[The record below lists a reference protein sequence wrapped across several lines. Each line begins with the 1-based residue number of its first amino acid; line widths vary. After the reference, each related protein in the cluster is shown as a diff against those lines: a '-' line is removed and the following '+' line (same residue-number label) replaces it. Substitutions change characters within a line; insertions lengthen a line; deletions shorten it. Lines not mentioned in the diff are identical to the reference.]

1 MAAELKVGIGADI
14 TELQKG
20 VNDAVKKVD
29 DLVSGIGNIKVPEI
43 KIPPISVPKIPPIDT
58 ATFDKLNIELNKIGA
73 NTELFGKSLE
83 GSKRQLS
90 AYKSALEDLIGQGIR
105 PTHPEVL
112 KLADEI
118 SKLDKEISE
127 ATKKVPKLKSA
138 LESLKEVGE
147 KLQSIGTKLS
157 VGLTAP
163 IVGLSTVAL
172 KAFSDLEGVRI
183 AFNRLN
189 DPKLLDNLRKAT
201 KGTTSDLELMQA
213 TVRAEKFGLST
224 NALPTLL
231 EYAGRV
237 AKDTGQEVNYLVDS
251 IVTGIG
257 RKSPLI
263 LDNLGISASQLK
275 AELGGAT
282 FEAAS
287 VATVTEAVGR
297 IAAKELAK
305 MGKDTKTLSESWLQV
320 KTAINN
326 SMGKIGEI
334 ISKNLDISGII
345 DKLTGYINKAV
356 SAFESLSPGI
366 QKSIL
371 VVAGLVAA
379 AGPLLAIIGS
389 ILAVLPSV
397 VAGFGLFSAALTAMT
412 GPIGLVVLG
421 IGAIIAAVVG
431 NWSKIKPYIEKTIN
445 NLIELYN
452 ESKAVR
458 VIVQSIG
465 FAFQT
470 AFQSVGKILVGVWN
484 SFKNFGK
491 GILELF
497 AGIGTAI
504 KGALSGNL
512 DEVGS
517 GIKRGFNAINNTA
530 IGFVNVFKG
539 TLSEIGNVFNENEK
553 KWSSMGKKSPIKLG
567 DISVG
572 GAGKIADSTEKTVTE
587 GIKKGVKKA
596 GEKPVVIELEA
607 IDTSKLKESFDKS
620 YKEVITYQQM
630 LSQAFY
636 NNSEAINN
644 SIASIP
650 TALSEAQISIQSGIL
665 GVMEGLKPLAD
676 FGNFLGNSIDL
687 AFDTVVNTITDS
699 FSAIGEAMATGGN
712 IFSAAGNA
720 ILSGIGSFLGE
731 LGKQMVQYGVA
742 ALAMSVLSKMLL
754 NPITAAPAA
763 VAMIAA
769 GAALSL
775 ISGAI
780 KGTLSKGSS
789 GSGGGSIPSGGG
801 GSSNYSSSFSSG
813 GGSGEVV
820 FRISGNDLV
829 GVLSRQ
835 QDKNTRIGG

>member
-1 MAAELKVGIGADI
+1 MEAELKVGIGADI
-14 TELQKG
+14 TELQNKLG
-20 VNDAVKKVD
+20 EALSAIKKVTEN
-29 DLVSGIGNIKVPEI
+29 IGKTKVPEI
-43 KIPPISVPKIPPIDT
+43 TVPPIIPPKAVVIPKPNTKDFEQSLKDLGDKISSV
-58 ATFDKLNIELNKIGA
+58 
-73 NTELFGKSLE
+73 GKSL
-83 GSKRQLS
+83 
-90 AYKSALEDLIGQGIR
+90 
-105 PTHPEVL
+105 
-112 KLADEI
+112 
-118 SKLDKEISE
+118 
-127 ATKKVPKLKSA
+127 
-138 LESLKEVGE
+138 
-147 KLQSIGTKLS
+147 SI
-157 VGLTAP
+157 GLTAP
-163 IVGLSTVAL
+163 IVALGVASI
-172 KAFSDLEGVRI
+172 KTYGDLEAMKKGLI
-183 AFNRLN
+183 AVMGSASAAESEFT
-189 DPKLLDNLRKAT
+189 KLLEVAKLPGLGLKEAA
-201 KGTTSDLELMQA
+201 KGSVTLQAAGFSADRARQSLLAFGNALA
-213 TVRAEKFGLST
+213 TVGKGGVELGMVNLALSQLQNKSSGFGQDLRQLTEQLPQLRS
-224 NALPTLL
+224 ALQSAFGTI
-231 EYAGRV
+231 
-237 AKDTGQEVNYLVDS
+237 DTEEIGKMG
-251 IVTGIG
+251 VTGAQVVDKLITEFNKLPKVTGGINNAFENLKDAIFINLSKIG
-257 RKSPLI
+257 QNIDKSF
-263 LDNLGISASQLK
+263 NISAIVDRL
-275 AELGGAT
+275 
-282 FEAAS
+282 
-287 VATVTEAVGR
+287 
-297 IAAKELAK
+297 
-305 MGKDTKTLSESWLQV
+305 
-320 KTAINN
+320 
-326 SMGKIGEI
+326 IGY
-334 ISKNLDISGII
+334 L
-345 DKLTGYINKAV
+345 NKAV
-356 SAFESLSPGI
+356 EAFDNLSPGI

-379 AGPLLAIIGS
+379 AGPLLVVIGS

-397 VAGFGLFSAALTAMT
+397 VAGFGLFSVALTAMT

-421 IGAIIAAVVG
+421 IGAIIAAVIG
-431 NWSKIKPYIEKTIN
+431 NWSKIKPYIEGTIN

-572 GAGKIADSTEKTVTE
+572 GAGKVADSTEKTVTE

-620 YKEVITYQQM
+620 YKDVITYQQM
-630 LSQAFY
+630 LSQSFY

-650 TALSEAQISIQSGIL
+650 TTLTDAQISIQSGVL

-676 FGNFLGNSIDL
+676 FGNFLGNAIDL
-687 AFDTVVNTITDS
+687 AFDTVVSTISDS

-813 GGSGEVV
+813 GGSGTIELVARV
-820 FRISGNDLV
+820 SGQDLLLV
-829 GVLSRQ
+829 TERARE
-835 QDKNTRIGG
+835 KNLRIGG